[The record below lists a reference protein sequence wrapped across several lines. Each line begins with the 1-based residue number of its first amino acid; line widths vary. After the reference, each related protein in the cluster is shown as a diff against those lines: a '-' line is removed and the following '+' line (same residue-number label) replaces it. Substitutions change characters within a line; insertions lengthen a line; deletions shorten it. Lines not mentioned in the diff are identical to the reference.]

1 MNKQN
6 VRNLYCSVCGNIVP
20 CTKTKK
26 RTVDAY
32 CIYCGKKQKLID
44 RKSMEPK
51 SQNEFEMPRTS
62 YNNRKYNNYSGNR
75 NNNRNNRGY
84 ENKNYNGKNKFNN
97 RGDKKYEDKDK

>member
-6 VRNLYCSVCGNIVP
+6 IRNLYCSVCGNIVP

-44 RKSMEPK
+44 RKLMEPK
-51 SQNEFEMPRTS
+51 SQSEFELPRKNYNKNNNS
-62 YNNRKYNNYSGNR
+62 YNNGHNNSRDNR
-75 NNNRNNRGY
+75 SNV
-84 ENKNYNGKNKFNN
+84 NKNYNHKNSFNN
-97 RGDKKYEDKDK
+97 RGGKRYEEKDK